1 MKAALSQRLVYL
13 RKESGYTQKQAATK
27 LDISQALLSHYEK
40 GIRECGLEFLCN
52 CAELYSVSTDYL
64 LGRTNEKTPTSND
77 ISEESATD
85 ISDKILKGSIHINLG
100 KKMIQNSI
108 SLIYDLLGGTN
119 NKTLASE
126 ITNYFSFPIYKI
138 VRYIYEAKNN
148 TPGFFTLPLACF
160 PASVDSQAIL
170 CEMRVKN
177 MLLNETWP
185 MSNHPAVDDEQ
196 LPKIDH
202 QMLSST
208 YPSQFS
214 SLLHILHSIDS
225 KCMPTKIKI
234 MK

>member
-52 CAELYSVSTDYL
+52 SAELYSVSTDYL
-64 LGRTNEKTPTSND
+64 LGRTNEKNSCSND
-77 ISEESATD
+77 ISEESAP
-85 ISDKILKGSIHINLG
+85 SANDKSLKGSIHINLG

-119 NKTLASE
+119 NKVLASE
-126 ITNYFSFPIYKI
+126 LTNFLSFPLYKI

-148 TPGFFTLPLACF
+148 PPGFFTLPLACF
-160 PASVDSQAIL
+160 PAAVDSQALL
-170 CEMRVKN
+170 CEMRLKN
-177 MLLNETWP
+177 MLLNEAWP
-185 MSNHPAVDDEQ
+185 SSNHPTVDPDQ
-196 LPKIDH
+196 IPKIDH

-208 YPSQFS
+208 YPSEFS
-214 SLLHILHSIDS
+214 SLLNILHSVDS
-225 KCMPTKIKI
+225 KCLPGKMKISK
-234 MK
+234 